1 MQQSNNQ
8 NGNEHRKNMQKL
20 QWLRMSVQLI
30 FMAILI
36 GGLYKFVKPAFVII
50 LPLAFLAG
58 NFFCGWLCPFGTA
71 QEMLGKVGSLF
82 IKKKF
87 KTTLALQRYLQFSRY
102 ILAAIV
108 FAHVLDSFVDLSS
121 INAYKTFMRAMSG
134 NLAQTAATF
143 IMGTFLVVA
152 LFFERPFCNYF
163 CPEGIKFGLAS
174 LTRFFSIKRNSDTCI
189 HCKCCNRACPM
200 NIEVS
205 KGNNVR
211 NAQCINCF
219 KCVAACPVQGTLT
232 YGNSSIK
239 PLKRLWDTLLLRK

>member
-1 MQQSNNQ
+1 MQQSSNQ
-8 NGNEHRKNMQKL
+8 NNNEQRSNIKKI

-30 FMAILI
+30 FVAILI
-36 GGLYKFVKPAFVII
+36 GGLYKFVKPAFVVI

-71 QEMLGKVGSLF
+71 QEIFGKLGSFF

-87 KTTLALQRYLQFSRY
+87 KVSPSLQLYLQFSRY

-108 FAHVLDSFVDLSS
+108 LAHIVDSFVDLSS

-134 NLAQTAATF
+134 NLAQTVATF

-189 HCKCCNRACPM
+189 HCKCCDKACPM

-205 KGNNVR
+205 KGNHVR

-219 KCVAACPVQGTLT
+219 KCIAACPKQDTLT
-232 YGNSSIK
+232 YGRVN
-239 PLKRLWDTLLLRK
+239 PLQRE

>member
-1 MQQSNNQ
+1 MQQSSNKNN
-8 NGNEHRKNMQKL
+8 NEQRRNMKKL

-30 FMAILI
+30 FLVILI
-36 GGLYKFVKPAFVII
+36 GGLYKFVKPAFVVI

-71 QEMLGKVGSLF
+71 QEIFGKLGSFF

-87 KTTLALQRYLQFSRY
+87 KVSPSLQRYLQFSRY

-108 FAHVLDSFVDLSS
+108 FAHIVDSFVDLSS

-134 NLAQTAATF
+134 NLAQTAVTF

-189 HCKCCNRACPM
+189 HCKCCDKACPM

-205 KGNNVR
+205 KGNHVR

-219 KCVAACPVQGTLT
+219 KCMAACPKQDTLT
-232 YGNSSIK
+232 YGRVNPIK
-239 PLKRLWDTLLLRK
+239 ID

>member
-1 MQQSNNQ
+1 MQQSSNKNN
-8 NGNEHRKNMQKL
+8 NEQRRNMKKL

-30 FMAILI
+30 FLVILI
-36 GGLYKFVKPAFVII
+36 GGLYKFVKPAFVVI

-71 QEMLGKVGSLF
+71 QEIFGKLGSFF

-87 KTTLALQRYLQFSRY
+87 IVSPSLQRYLQFSRY

-108 FAHVLDSFVDLSS
+108 FAHIVDSFVDLSS

-189 HCKCCNRACPM
+189 HCKCCDKACPM

-205 KGNNVR
+205 KGNHVR

-219 KCVAACPVQGTLT
+219 KCMAACPKQDTLT
-232 YGNSSIK
+232 YGRVN
-239 PLKRLWDTLLLRK
+239 PLKRD

>member
-1 MQQSNNQ
+1 MQQSSNKNN
-8 NGNEHRKNMQKL
+8 NEQRRNMKKL

-30 FMAILI
+30 FLVILI
-36 GGLYKFVKPAFVII
+36 GGLYKFVKPAFVVI

-71 QEMLGKVGSLF
+71 QEIFGKLGSFF

-87 KTTLALQRYLQFSRY
+87 KVSPSLQRYLQFSRY

-108 FAHVLDSFVDLSS
+108 FAHIVDSFVDLSS

-189 HCKCCNRACPM
+189 HCKCCDKACPM

-205 KGNNVR
+205 KGNHVR

-219 KCVAACPVQGTLT
+219 KCFAACPKQDTLN
-232 YGNSSIK
+232 YGRVN
-239 PLKRLWDTLLLRK
+239 PLKRD

>member
-1 MQQSNNQ
+1 MQQSSNKNN
-8 NGNEHRKNMQKL
+8 NEQRRNMKKL

-30 FMAILI
+30 FLVILI
-36 GGLYKFVKPAFVII
+36 GGLYKFVKPAFVVI

-71 QEMLGKVGSLF
+71 QEIFGKLGSFF

-87 KTTLALQRYLQFSRY
+87 KVSPSLQRYLQFSRY

-108 FAHVLDSFVDLSS
+108 FAHIVDSLVDLSS

-189 HCKCCNRACPM
+189 HCKCCDKACPM

-205 KGNNVR
+205 KGNHVR

-219 KCVAACPVQGTLT
+219 KCMAACPKQDTLT
-232 YGNSSIK
+232 YGRVNPIK
-239 PLKRLWDTLLLRK
+239 ID

>member
-1 MQQSNNQ
+1 MQQSSNQ
-8 NGNEHRKNMQKL
+8 NNNEQRKNMQKL

-30 FMAILI
+30 FLAILI
-36 GGLYKFVKPAFVII
+36 GGLYKYVKPAFVVI

-71 QEMLGKVGSLF
+71 QEIFGKLGSFF

-87 KTTLALQRYLQFSRY
+87 KVSPSLQRYLQFSRY
-102 ILAAIV
+102 ILAAII
-108 FAHVLDSFVDLSS
+108 FAHIMDSFVDLSS

-134 NLAQTAATF
+134 NVAQTTATF

-189 HCKCCNRACPM
+189 HCKCCDKACPM

-205 KGNNVR
+205 KGNHVR

-219 KCVAACPVQGTLT
+219 KCIAACPKQDTLT
-232 YGNSSIK
+232 YGRVN
-239 PLKRLWDTLLLRK
+239 PLQRE

>member
-1 MQQSNNQ
+1 MEQTSNQ
-8 NGNEHRKNMQKL
+8 NDNEHRKNMQKL

-30 FMAILI
+30 FIAILI
-36 GGLYKFVKPAFVII
+36 GGLYKVVKPAFVVI

-71 QEMLGKVGSLF
+71 QEMFGKLGSLF
-82 IKKKF
+82 INKKF
-87 KTTLALQRYLQFSRY
+87 KVSPSLQRYLQFSRY

-108 FAHVLDSFVDLSS
+108 FAHITDSFVDLSS

-143 IMGTFLVVA
+143 IMLSFLVVA

-189 HCKCCNRACPM
+189 NCKCCDKACPM

-205 KGNNVR
+205 KGNHVR

-219 KCVAACPVQGTLT
+219 KCIAVCPKRDTLT
-232 YGNSSIK
+232 YGRVNPLQSIK
-239 PLKRLWDTLLLRK
+239 K

>member
-1 MQQSNNQ
+1 MQQSSNQ
-8 NGNEHRKNMQKL
+8 NNNEQRKNMQKL

-30 FMAILI
+30 FLAILI
-36 GGLYKFVKPAFVII
+36 GGLYKYVKPAFVVI

-71 QEMLGKVGSLF
+71 QEIFGKLGSFF

-87 KTTLALQRYLQFSRY
+87 KVSPSLQRYLQFSRY
-102 ILAAIV
+102 ILAAII
-108 FAHVLDSFVDLSS
+108 FAHIMDSFVDLSS

-174 LTRFFSIKRNSDTCI
+174 LTRFFSIKRNSDICI
-189 HCKCCNRACPM
+189 HCKCCDKACPM

-205 KGNNVR
+205 KGNHLR

-219 KCVAACPVQGTLT
+219 KCIAACPKQDTLT
-232 YGNSSIK
+232 YGRVN
-239 PLKRLWDTLLLRK
+239 PLQRE

>member
-1 MQQSNNQ
+1 MQQSS
-8 NGNEHRKNMQKL
+8 NENDNKHRKNMQKL
-20 QWLRMSVQLI
+20 QWLRLSVQLI
-30 FMAILI
+30 FLAILI
-36 GGLYKFVKPAFVII
+36 GGLYKFVKPAFVVI

-71 QEMLGKVGSLF
+71 QEVLGKIWSIF
-82 IKKKF
+82 MRKKF
-87 KTTLALQRYLQFSRY
+87 KVSPNIQRYLQFSRY

-108 FAHVLDSFVDLSS
+108 FAHIADSLFDLSS

-143 IMGTFLVVA
+143 IMLSFLVVA

-174 LTRFFSIKRNSDTCI
+174 LTRFLSIKRNAETCI
-189 HCKCCNRACPM
+189 NCKCCDRACPM

-205 KGNNVR
+205 KGNHVR

-219 KCVAACPVQGTLT
+219 KCIAACPKRGTLT
-232 YGNSSIK
+232 YDRVN
-239 PLKRLWDTLLLRK
+239 PLDSLKK

>member
-1 MQQSNNQ
+1 MQQSSNKNN
-8 NGNEHRKNMQKL
+8 NEQRRNMKKL

-30 FMAILI
+30 FLVILI
-36 GGLYKFVKPAFVII
+36 GGLYKFVKPAFVVI

-71 QEMLGKVGSLF
+71 QEIFGKLGSFF

-87 KTTLALQRYLQFSRY
+87 KVSPSLQRYLQFSRY

-108 FAHVLDSFVDLSS
+108 FAHIVDSFVDLST

-134 NLAQTAATF
+134 NLAQTAVTF

-189 HCKCCNRACPM
+189 HCKCCDKACPM

-205 KGNNVR
+205 KGNHVR

-219 KCVAACPVQGTLT
+219 KCIAACPKQDTLT
-232 YGNSSIK
+232 YGRVN
-239 PLKRLWDTLLLRK
+239 PLKRD

>member
-1 MQQSNNQ
+1 MQQSSNQ
-8 NGNEHRKNMQKL
+8 NSNEQRKNMQKL

-30 FMAILI
+30 FVAILI
-36 GGLYKFVKPAFVII
+36 GGLYKFVKPAFVVI

-71 QEMLGKVGSLF
+71 QEIFGKLGSFF

-87 KTTLALQRYLQFSRY
+87 KVSPSLQRYLQFSRY

-108 FAHVLDSFVDLSS
+108 FAHIVDSFVDLSS

-189 HCKCCNRACPM
+189 HCKCCDKACPM

-205 KGNNVR
+205 KGNHVR

-219 KCVAACPVQGTLT
+219 KCMAACPKQDTLT
-232 YGNSSIK
+232 YGRVNPIK
-239 PLKRLWDTLLLRK
+239 ID

>member
-1 MQQSNNQ
+1 MQQSSNKNN
-8 NGNEHRKNMQKL
+8 NEQRRNMKKL

-30 FMAILI
+30 FLVILI
-36 GGLYKFVKPAFVII
+36 GGLYKFVKPAFVVI

-71 QEMLGKVGSLF
+71 QEIFGKLGSFF

-87 KTTLALQRYLQFSRY
+87 KVSPSLQRYLQFSRY

-108 FAHVLDSFVDLSS
+108 FAHIVDSFVDLSS

-189 HCKCCNRACPM
+189 HCKCCDKACPM

-205 KGNNVR
+205 KGNHVR

-219 KCVAACPVQGTLT
+219 KCMAACPKQDTLT
-232 YGNSSIK
+232 YGRVNPIK
-239 PLKRLWDTLLLRK
+239 ID

>member
-1 MQQSNNQ
+1 MQQSSNKNN
-8 NGNEHRKNMQKL
+8 NEQRRNMKKL

-30 FMAILI
+30 FLVILI
-36 GGLYKFVKPAFVII
+36 GGLYKFVKPAFVVI

-71 QEMLGKVGSLF
+71 QEIFGKLGSFF

-87 KTTLALQRYLQFSRY
+87 KVSPSLQRYLQFSRY

-108 FAHVLDSFVDLSS
+108 FAHIVDSLVDLSS

-189 HCKCCNRACPM
+189 HCKCCNKACPM

-205 KGNNVR
+205 KGNHVR

-219 KCVAACPVQGTLT
+219 KCIAACPKQDTLT
-232 YGNSSIK
+232 YGRVN
-239 PLKRLWDTLLLRK
+239 PLKRD

>member
-1 MQQSNNQ
+1 MEQASNQ
-8 NGNEHRKNMQKL
+8 NNNEYRKNRKHL
-20 QWLRMSVQLI
+20 QWLRMAVQLI
-30 FMAILI
+30 FIAILV
-36 GGLYKFVKPAFVII
+36 GGLYKNVKPAFVVI

-71 QEMLGKVGSLF
+71 QEILGKIGSLF
-82 IKKKF
+82 VKKKF
-87 KTTLALQRYLQFSRY
+87 KVSPLLQRYLQFSRY

-108 FAHVLDSFVDLSS
+108 FAHIADSFVELSS
-121 INAYKTFMRAMSG
+121 INAYKTFMHAMSG
-134 NLAQTAATF
+134 QLAQTAAAF

-174 LTRFFSIKRNSDTCI
+174 LTRIFSIKRNSDTCI
-189 HCKCCNRACPM
+189 NCKCCDKACPM

-205 KGNNVR
+205 KDSHVR

-219 KCVAACPVQGTLT
+219 KCIAACP
-232 YGNSSIK
+232 
-239 PLKRLWDTLLLRK
+239 KRDTLVYGRVNPLDSLKKINQTSN

>member
-1 MQQSNNQ
+1 MQQSSNKNN
-8 NGNEHRKNMQKL
+8 NEQRRNMKKL

-30 FMAILI
+30 FLVILI
-36 GGLYKFVKPAFVII
+36 GGLYKFVKPAFVVI

-71 QEMLGKVGSLF
+71 QEIFGKLGSFF

-87 KTTLALQRYLQFSRY
+87 KVSPSLQRYLQFSRY

-108 FAHVLDSFVDLSS
+108 FAHIVDSFVDLSS

-189 HCKCCNRACPM
+189 HCKCCDKACPM

-205 KGNNVR
+205 KGNHVR

-219 KCVAACPVQGTLT
+219 KCIAACPKQDTLT
-232 YGNSSIK
+232 YGRVN
-239 PLKRLWDTLLLRK
+239 PLKRD

>member
-1 MQQSNNQ
+1 MQQSS
-8 NGNEHRKNMQKL
+8 NENDNKHRKNMQKL
-20 QWLRMSVQLI
+20 QWLRLSVQLV
-30 FMAILI
+30 FLAILI
-36 GGLYKFVKPAFVII
+36 GGLYKFVKPAFVVI

-71 QEMLGKVGSLF
+71 QEVLGKIGSIF
-82 IKKKF
+82 MRKKF
-87 KTTLALQRYLQFSRY
+87 KVSPNIQRYLQFSRY

-108 FAHVLDSFVDLSS
+108 FAHIADSLFDLSS

-143 IMGTFLVVA
+143 IMLSFLVVA

-174 LTRFFSIKRNSDTCI
+174 LTRFLSIKRNAETCI
-189 HCKCCNRACPM
+189 NCKCCDRACPM

-205 KGNNVR
+205 KGNHVR

-219 KCVAACPVQGTLT
+219 KCIAACPKRGTLT
-232 YGNSSIK
+232 YDRVN
-239 PLKRLWDTLLLRK
+239 PLDSLKK

>member
-1 MQQSNNQ
+1 MQQSSNKNN
-8 NGNEHRKNMQKL
+8 NEQRRNMKKL

-30 FMAILI
+30 FLVILI
-36 GGLYKFVKPAFVII
+36 GGLYKFVKPAFVVI

-71 QEMLGKVGSLF
+71 QEIFGKLGSFF

-87 KTTLALQRYLQFSRY
+87 KVSPSLQRYLQFSRY

-108 FAHVLDSFVDLSS
+108 FAHIVDSFVDLSS

-134 NLAQTAATF
+134 NLAQTAVTF

-189 HCKCCNRACPM
+189 HCKCCDKACPM

-205 KGNNVR
+205 KGNHVR

-219 KCVAACPVQGTLT
+219 KCMAACPKQDTLT
-232 YGNSSIK
+232 YGRVN
-239 PLKRLWDTLLLRK
+239 PLKRD

>member
-1 MQQSNNQ
+1 MQQSSNKNN
-8 NGNEHRKNMQKL
+8 NEQRRNMKKL

-30 FMAILI
+30 FLVILI
-36 GGLYKFVKPAFVII
+36 GGLYKFVKPAFVVI

-71 QEMLGKVGSLF
+71 QEIFGKLGSFF

-87 KTTLALQRYLQFSRY
+87 KVSPSLQRYLQFSRY

-108 FAHVLDSFVDLSS
+108 FAHIVDSFVDLSS

-189 HCKCCNRACPM
+189 HCKCCDKACPM

-205 KGNNVR
+205 KGNHVR

-219 KCVAACPVQGTLT
+219 KCMAACPKQDTLT
-232 YGNSSIK
+232 YGRVN
-239 PLKRLWDTLLLRK
+239 PLKRD

>member
-1 MQQSNNQ
+1 MQQSSNQ
-8 NGNEHRKNMQKL
+8 NSNEQRKNMQKL

-30 FMAILI
+30 FVAILI
-36 GGLYKFVKPAFVII
+36 GGLYKFVKPAFVVI

-71 QEMLGKVGSLF
+71 QEIFGKLGSFF

-87 KTTLALQRYLQFSRY
+87 KVSPSLQRYLQFSRY

-108 FAHVLDSFVDLSS
+108 FAHIVDSLVDLSS

-189 HCKCCNRACPM
+189 HCKCCDKACPM

-205 KGNNVR
+205 KGNHVR

-219 KCVAACPVQGTLT
+219 KCMAACPKQDTLT
-232 YGNSSIK
+232 YGRVN
-239 PLKRLWDTLLLRK
+239 PLQRE

>member
-1 MQQSNNQ
+1 MQQSSNQ
-8 NGNEHRKNMQKL
+8 NSNEQRKNMQKL

-30 FMAILI
+30 FLVILI
-36 GGLYKFVKPAFVII
+36 GGLYKFVKPAFVVI

-71 QEMLGKVGSLF
+71 QEIFGKLGSFF

-87 KTTLALQRYLQFSRY
+87 KVSPSLQRYLQFSRY

-108 FAHVLDSFVDLSS
+108 FAHIVDSFVDLSS

-189 HCKCCNRACPM
+189 HCKCCDKACPM

-205 KGNNVR
+205 KGNHVR

-219 KCVAACPVQGTLT
+219 KCMAACPKQDTLT
-232 YGNSSIK
+232 YGRVN
-239 PLKRLWDTLLLRK
+239 PLKRD

>member
-1 MQQSNNQ
+1 MEQTSNQ
-8 NGNEHRKNMQKL
+8 NGNEQRKNMQKL

-30 FMAILI
+30 FVAILI
-36 GGLYKFVKPAFVII
+36 GGLYKFVKPAFVVI

-71 QEMLGKVGSLF
+71 QEMFGKLGSLF

-87 KTTLALQRYLQFSRY
+87 KVSPSLQRYLQFSRY

-108 FAHVLDSFVDLSS
+108 FAHIADSFVDLSS
-121 INAYKTFMRAMSG
+121 INAYKTFMHAMSG
-134 NLAQTAATF
+134 KLAQTTATF

-174 LTRFFSIKRNSDTCI
+174 LTRFFSIKRNSNTCI
-189 HCKCCNRACPM
+189 QCKCCDKVCPM

-205 KGNNVR
+205 KGNHVR

-219 KCVAACPVQGTLT
+219 KCIAACPKQDALT
-232 YGNSSIK
+232 YGRVN
-239 PLKRLWDTLLLRK
+239 PLETLKN

>member
-1 MQQSNNQ
+1 MQQSSNKNN
-8 NGNEHRKNMQKL
+8 NEQRRNMKKL

-30 FMAILI
+30 FLVILI
-36 GGLYKFVKPAFVII
+36 GGLYKFVKPAFVVI

-71 QEMLGKVGSLF
+71 QEIFGKLGSFF

-87 KTTLALQRYLQFSRY
+87 KVSPSLQRYLQFSRY

-108 FAHVLDSFVDLSS
+108 FAHIVDSFVDLSS

-134 NLAQTAATF
+134 NLAQTAVTF

-189 HCKCCNRACPM
+189 HCKCCDKACPM

-205 KGNNVR
+205 KGNHVR

-219 KCVAACPVQGTLT
+219 KCIAACPKQDTLT
-232 YGNSSIK
+232 YGRVN
-239 PLKRLWDTLLLRK
+239 PLKRD